1 MYRREAAWRATS
13 AANRWASAAAGT
25 CTGGHGGYRES
36 HQAEAVHGRDRGIS
50 PAVPPQRAVLVTWP
64 RSEQRRA
71 RPAATS
77 VTPWTAARPT
87 ENPHPP
93 IRRRCR
99 RTAIRRIALPG
110 RLQGDLDRAT
120 PPTRARRLGGLP
132 PDSRCSAPEPVNF
145 ETRPER
151 GNRPSSHV
159 PTGRRAFRSARI
171 LARGPRENLLL
182 RP

>member
-13 AANRWASAAAGT
+13 AANRWASAAAGI
-25 CTGGHGGYRES
+25 CTGVM
-36 HQAEAVHGRDRGIS
+36 AVTASRTKTTQFTVAIVES
-50 PAVPPQRAVLVTWP
+50 PAVPRDRPVLVTLP
-64 RSEQRRA
+64 RSAQRRA

-77 VTPWTAARPT
+77 ATPWTAARPT
-87 ENPHPP
+87 GNPHPP
-93 IRRRCR
+93 IRRRYR
-99 RTAIRRIALPG
+99 RTARRRLALPS

-151 GNRPSSHV
+151 GNRPASQLATSR
-159 PTGRRAFRSARI
+159 PAGEPFGAFES
-171 LARGPRENLLL
+171 
-182 RP
+182 